1 LKALFVLAILL
12 VPIICADFA
21 SNAQAAS
28 AASIPT
34 EGGTWAD
41 PTITI
46 VINPQLAQ
54 PWFKASYSVDVGRAI
69 SRWAESIIVYT
80 DASGSNFL
88 RKLSFLTYVAGN
100 QSLPAN
106 PDIQVNFIQSFGST
120 QALGLTDLRISKT
133 GNVGIFQAPATTTL
147 AANDPTSAIQLTDT
161 DMINIASH
169 EFGHAL
175 GLDHATAS
183 VADDGTFELMYK
195 SYGQAVG
202 NLRNTLEAPST
213 LDLYALSYVYD
224 WLATSSTL
232 NGSGHPVTSLVL
244 PSEASYSSV
253 YPYPEQIQMLQNSIS
268 QLKLE
273 IIILAIIAALLL
285 ALVLALVILLSRKK
299 PVQAQTYSWQFTGP
313 PAPTGAFARD
323 RLSCQASIL
332 STSDPRLPRSSNA
345 TGLVLIWP

>member
-1 LKALFVLAILL
+1 MKALLILAILF
-12 VPIICADFA
+12 VAIISVGSAP
-21 SNAQAAS
+21 NAHAAS

-34 EGGTWAD
+34 EGGTWAN

-46 VINPQLAQ
+46 VINPQPSQ
-54 PWFKASYSVDVGRAI
+54 PWFKTSYSGDVSLAI
-69 SRWAESIIVYT
+69 SRWAESIIAYT
-80 DASGSNFL
+80 DVDGSSYL

-100 QSLPAN
+100 QSLPTN

-120 QALGLTDLRISKT
+120 QTLGLTDLHIST
-133 GNVGIFQAPATTTL
+133 IGNTGIFRAPATTTL
-147 AANDPTSAIQLTDT
+147 ATNDPTSAIQLTDT

-195 SYGQAVG
+195 SYGQVVG
-202 NLRNTLEAPST
+202 NPRNALEAPST
-213 LDLYALSYVYD
+213 LDLYALSYIYD

-232 NGSGHPVTSLVL
+232 NGSGHPVTSLAL
-244 PSEASYSSV
+244 PPGVSYSSV

-273 IIILAIIAALLL
+273 IIILAIVTAILLTLAL
-285 ALVLALVILLSRKK
+285 ALVVLLSRKK
-299 PVQAQTYSWQFTGP
+299 PAQSQTYTWQTVGP
-313 PAPTGAFARD
+313 PTPAG
-323 RLSCQASIL
+323 
-332 STSDPRLPRSSNA
+332 
-345 TGLVLIWP
+345 